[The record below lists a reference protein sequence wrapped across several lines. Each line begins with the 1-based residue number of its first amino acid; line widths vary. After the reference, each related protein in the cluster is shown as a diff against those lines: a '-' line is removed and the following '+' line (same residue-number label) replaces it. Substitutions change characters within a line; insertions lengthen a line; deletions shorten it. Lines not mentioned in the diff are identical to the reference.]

1 MPIIQNILRKGKA
14 PKQNLREFDVFVD
27 DTGVVGALASS
38 KYFVISGFPA
48 DLTTGNSSFK
58 IEGSDLLKSG
68 VELKTEIL
76 DSQGNPIFHYPIPNY
91 NKDLPAQRVGIEVY
105 NDTAKGTG
113 FLYVLGELDPTKIDV
128 PQEFQGVYNVRF
140 TAPIVIDTEARNS
153 QPIKFFGDPT
163 ISVTENVKGVI
174 KRGGGFAGETTNNV
188 SGSFIVSVQEFNLPS
203 SPPNND
209 STFDDSTENIENIL
223 ADTSQFEKVG
233 NSQKAYANKFKN
245 LGEGTSPGGVPIDIE
260 KQNVPNGGTIRNVTY
275 ALQSL
280 NAGTNNSANKLSG
293 MMKGAELRITNP
305 HNLVDSTLY
314 PDAQW
319 EKPTSFTSSIVNI
332 INDTSFQL
340 LENYQI
346 RTRKGLRQTR
356 IVPLQASASQYKI
369 IYKGVTEPTED
380 TIIKKSFA
388 NITVGNLRTFSGDT
402 YKSKIYMKE
411 EGSSGGFE
419 KIYDVVV
426 ESPNQLVD
434 KNSITG
440 FKNVGSF
447 HTQSNI
453 ENYWISS
460 STVTASQHS
469 STLIDGVLLSGSN
482 RAAAESL
489 TFITSQSYSLEKNE
503 SYVVEFNTA
512 FIKKNKL
519 DLDGNSNVEAELEV
533 FLTGSAISTTDEE
546 YSLGKVNNAFKE
558 MDDKISGSIQ
568 GVFNDFVTHRR
579 SETPTTKLG
588 FRVKSG
594 QFVLQDVS
602 LRPFSETNFSPG
614 FFKAN
619 VPMPNPVKKGAKF
632 DFLAEFYD
640 ANNNLAENVAIV
652 EDVEFKGA
660 PLVIQGTDGNKLS
673 GSMLIG
679 ESIEMYGTNPAF
691 LRSIGYDGFDKTIAG
706 SGTRKGGFLMW
717 SGSIGNGAA
726 GGNRISS
733 SEAYNGVGIEIVDA
747 KDTSNKYN
755 HSFLQ
760 FASNYKNTGNSRFR
774 VQSNEFLLGV
784 SGSGAA
790 EAFISGSD
798 GKLRISSSG
807 FFLDTDGSINAGQG
821 NFVVTSGGAV
831 TLAGTITAAAGGTIG
846 GFNIGTNDIFA
857 GNAALN
863 NANTKI
869 VIGNTDGTPKIALGG
884 TADSI
889 TLTGGSDGV
898 FMDGGGDFRVGD
910 ANGTRI
916 AFDQS
921 AGTLILSSSDFM
933 LGSKGSDNAYI
944 SSSGNNLEIS
954 ASNFSLTNGNIT
966 ASNVDLSGKIT
977 ATSGDIGGFNID
989 STTLFSDSKEF
1000 VVTGS
1005 TGQITGSK
1013 VLFTGGKIGG
1023 FTIDADEIKST
1034 NLLLD
1039 SNNEKIT
1046 VGSSNA
1052 VTIQGGGTD
1061 NFVTMGKTTFGQST
1075 TVGAILGMD
1084 ATVPTL
1090 ELFKDANNQLIFN
1103 NSGVNI
1109 KADTFDLDATTLIM
1123 DSATN
1128 SGVVKLGASGGPGS
1142 ATGTS
1147 NAGAYLDGTG
1157 KFNFVGD
1164 ANNFIRFNASGLEIN
1179 TAKFDV
1185 NTDGEITST
1194 GGTIGGFAITDTNL
1208 ETTDFVS
1215 GLKGVRISSAD
1226 NGIIEAQ
1233 NVKIRGT
1240 LSTTV
1245 FEKESVN
1252 AVGGQLQVGNAT
1264 TITGSA
1270 QISATATKIPVENV
1284 TGFTGSEV
1292 IMAKKVGNTG
1302 FSTEYMLITSQSRH
1316 NPTSNTDFS
1325 GSLDVIRG
1333 YSGSASQ
1340 SKASASLG
1348 DSPTPAT
1355 TLEPGQVLVSSGFY
1369 NATTNQ
1375 GSGYIRMNANPN
1387 DASTPYIDIVE
1398 RTGSQIYNVDLKAR
1412 LGDLSG
1418 LSSTLVGSNPGFGLF
1433 TNRIFLRGEAPSSA
1447 SISLGATANTSVAG
1461 TNTGIFMNGGG
1472 DFLVFGDAD
1481 NFIRFD
1487 VSDSLKIAAENFELD
1502 AGGLHIIGNS
1512 GTAANN
1518 QLRIG
1523 SATALATGD
1532 GVFISGDGKFR
1543 VGDVDGNRIVFDG
1556 TNVAIT
1562 SSTFGLLTSTMHISS
1577 SNGGVIAMGS
1587 TIPKGNDFTDAGIML
1602 SGSGEFN
1609 FQLDSD
1615 NFLRR
1620 DGTALSIKSEI
1631 FGLQTSTMV
1640 VSSSL
1645 NNGTIRLGSSRG
1657 PASVTADTV
1666 GIYMD
1671 GNGDFQVFG
1680 DADNFIRFDVSD
1692 SLKIASENF
1701 ELDAGGLKLI
1711 GNSSTAAN
1719 NQIRIGSATA
1729 LNTGDGIFMNGSG
1742 HFRAGDANGHRLE
1755 FDGTNIVVSASD
1767 FFLGSKGSDNAYIS
1781 SSGNNLE
1788 ISASNFS
1795 LTNGNITAS
1804 NVDLSGKITATT
1816 GEVGG
1821 FTIDADEIK
1830 AGSTLILDADTNSGQ
1845 IKLGGATSITAGNDG
1860 IYMDGTGDF
1869 RVGDANGERIAFD
1882 KSAGLL
1888 IMSSSTFMIGSSADG
1903 KAFISASGAG
1913 DLEISS
1919 SNFHLLGGNITASN
1933 VDLTGTISATDG
1945 AIGGFYLTS
1954 TDLYAGNAALG
1965 NANTKIV
1972 LGDLTGTPKLALG
1985 ATADSITLT
1994 GGNDGIYMDGGGDF
2008 RVGDANGE
2016 RISYDKSAGL
2026 LIMSSSTFM
2035 IGSKADGKSFISASG
2050 AGDLE
2055 ISSSNFHLLS
2065 GNVTASNVSLSGNVT
2080 ATSGDIAGW
2089 TISGDD
2095 IIKTTG
2101 NNLKTIQLDSDTP
2114 SILIQSG
2121 SGGTANFNEIRMDA
2135 NAGNIKVRQEGV
2147 QVFNTGN
2154 KILPITAQSFIV
2166 KSLPV
2171 ASTTVGSAV
2180 PATEITHLSASAQ
2193 IATPNM
2199 IVDELFRMKNLSA
2212 NLSAKTP
2219 FYVSISDPL
2228 SQTKAVGA
2236 NATPIFFEVSRSYDT
2251 ATNTHEIGQST
2262 VFSTVLNSN
2271 DAAARFVADGNTT
2284 GSAIYHFQTMLTEN
2298 AAGRMGGKLANIR
2311 SDVDTHDLAAVSQSL
2326 FVHFDARTSSG
2337 SKHNQRVFQV
2347 QHDGDVVSAGNITA
2361 FGASGNFLNVSD
2373 KRLKKNI
2380 HTISES
2386 LDRILELRPT
2396 EFVWKENDRPDIG
2409 FIAQEVEKIIPEIVE
2424 TSKGFLDTHIDDES
2438 QDDVKTVSYSKLTP
2452 YLVDTIQELTKR
2464 IEELEKKVK

>member
-482 RAAAESL
+482 RAFAQSF

-519 DLDGNSNVEAELEV
+519 DANGTSTAEAELEV

-821 NFVVTSGGAV
+821 NFTVSSGGAV

-846 GFNIGTNDIFA
+846 GFNIATNDIFA

-933 LGSKGSDNAYI
+933 LGSKANGKSFI
-944 SSSGNNLEIS
+944 SSSGGTLEIS
-954 ASNFSLTNGNIT
+954 SSFFH
-966 ASNVDLSGKIT
+966 LSS
-977 ATSGDIGGFNID
+977 SGH
-989 STTLFSDSKEF
+989 
-1000 VVTGS
+1000 
-1005 TGQITGSK
+1005 ITGSK
-1013 VLFTGGKIGG
+1013 VLFDGGVVGGWTIGDTTLTGGSVTLNSAGTIEVGG
-1023 FTIDADEIKST
+1023 LADATTTATTNAGFFADNNGNVLIKGNTNNNNYLKVSSGGGIDIKST
-1034 NLLLD
+1034 
-1039 SNNEKIT
+1039 
-1046 VGSSNA
+1046 
-1052 VTIQGGGTD
+1052 
-1061 NFVTMGKTTFGQST
+1061 
-1075 TVGAILGMD
+1075 
-1084 ATVPTL
+1084 
-1090 ELFKDANNQLIFN
+1090 
-1103 NSGVNI
+1103 
-1109 KADTFDLDATTLIM
+1109 TFDLDATTLIM

-1292 IMAKKVGNTG
+1292 IMAKKVGSTG

-1461 TNTGIFMNGGG
+1461 TNAGIFMNGGG

-1729 LNTGDGIFMNGSG
+1729 LNTGDGVFMNGSG

-1781 SSGNNLE
+1781 SSGDNLE

-1919 SNFHLLGGNITASN
+1919 SNFHLLGGNVTASN
-1933 VDLTGTISATDG
+1933 VDLSG
-1945 AIGGFYLTS
+1945 
-1954 TDLYAGNAALG
+1954 
-1965 NANTKIV
+1965 
-1972 LGDLTGTPKLALG
+1972 KL
-1985 ATADSITLT
+1985 
-1994 GGNDGIYMDGGGDF
+1994 
-2008 RVGDANGE
+2008 
-2016 RISYDKSAGL
+2016 
-2026 LIMSSSTFM
+2026 
-2035 IGSKADGKSFISASG
+2035 
-2050 AGDLE
+2050 
-2055 ISSSNFHLLS
+2055 
-2065 GNVTASNVSLSGNVT
+2065 T
-2080 ATSGDIAGW
+2080 ATSGDISGW

-2101 NNLKTIQLDSDTP
+2101 TNLKTVQLNSDTP
-2114 SILIQSG
+2114 LILIQSG

-2135 NAGNIKVRQEGV
+2135 DAGNIKVRQEGV

-2251 ATNTHEIGQST
+2251 ATNTHEIGQSA

-2284 GSAIYHFQTMLTEN
+2284 GSAIYHFQTMLTEDG
-2298 AAGRMGGKLANIR
+2298 AGKMGGKLANIR

-2347 QHDGDVVSAGNITA
+2347 QHDGDVVSKGNITA

-2373 KRLKKNI
+2373 RRLKKDI

-2396 EFVWKENDRPDIG
+2396 EFVWKENDKPDIG
-2409 FIAQEVEKIIPEIVE
+2409 FIAQEVEKIIPEVVE

>member
-188 SGSFIVSVQEFNLPS
+188 SGSFIVNVQEFNLPS

-209 STFDDSTENIENIL
+209 STFDDSTENNENIL

-440 FKNVGSF
+440 FRNVGSF

-453 ENYWISS
+453 ENYWVSS

-482 RAAAESL
+482 RAFAQSF

-519 DLDGNSNVEAELEV
+519 DANGTSTAEAELEV

-821 NFVVTSGGAV
+821 NFTVSSGGAV

-846 GFNIGTNDIFA
+846 GFNIATNDIFA

-933 LGSKGSDNAYI
+933 LGSKANGKSFI
-944 SSSGNNLEIS
+944 SSSGGTLEIS
-954 ASNFSLTNGNIT
+954 SSFFH
-966 ASNVDLSGKIT
+966 LSS
-977 ATSGDIGGFNID
+977 SGH
-989 STTLFSDSKEF
+989 
-1000 VVTGS
+1000 
-1005 TGQITGSK
+1005 ITGSK
-1013 VLFTGGKIGG
+1013 VLFDGGVVGGWTIGDTTLTGGSVTLNSAGTIEVGG
-1023 FTIDADEIKST
+1023 LADATTTATTNAGFFADNNGNVLIKGNTNNNNYLKVSSGGGIDIKST
-1034 NLLLD
+1034 
-1039 SNNEKIT
+1039 
-1046 VGSSNA
+1046 
-1052 VTIQGGGTD
+1052 
-1061 NFVTMGKTTFGQST
+1061 
-1075 TVGAILGMD
+1075 
-1084 ATVPTL
+1084 
-1090 ELFKDANNQLIFN
+1090 
-1103 NSGVNI
+1103 
-1109 KADTFDLDATTLIM
+1109 TFDLDATTLIM

-1292 IMAKKVGNTG
+1292 IMAKKVGSTG

-1461 TNTGIFMNGGG
+1461 TNAGIFMNGGG

-1729 LNTGDGIFMNGSG
+1729 LNTGDGVFMNGSG

-1781 SSGNNLE
+1781 SSGDNLE

-2101 NNLKTIQLDSDTP
+2101 TNLKTVQLNSDTP
-2114 SILIQSG
+2114 LILIQSG

-2135 NAGNIKVRQEGV
+2135 DAGNIKVRQEGV

-2251 ATNTHEIGQST
+2251 ATNTHEIGQSA

-2284 GSAIYHFQTMLTEN
+2284 GSAIYHFQTMLTEDG
-2298 AAGRMGGKLANIR
+2298 AGKMGGKLANIR

-2347 QHDGDVVSAGNITA
+2347 QHDGDVVSKGNITA

-2373 KRLKKNI
+2373 RRLKKDI

-2396 EFVWKENDRPDIG
+2396 EFVWKENDKPDIG
-2409 FIAQEVEKIIPEIVE
+2409 FIAQEVEKIIPEVVE